1 MRPAW
6 TADVA
11 ALIASETPLRASHYV
26 CGGERC
32 SHRARANITTL
43 GEDEPL
49 SDDRGLPRHGGLEG
63 LSERVHGAI
72 NIGRSEYEQVMIFF
86 LDFPEAVA
94 PPSEQNSA

>member
-49 SDDRGLPRHGGLEG
+49 SDDRGLPRHGASYGPWA
-63 LSERVHGAI
+63 R
-72 NIGRSEYEQVMIFF
+72 
-86 LDFPEAVA
+86 AVRA
-94 PPSEQNSA
+94 DAQSMNTAAGQFQPFAY